1 MKCVNCGAENDERN
15 LNCMNCGAELS
26 VSTAEIALKSKRSI
40 AVIASISVVLLV
52 LIIVLT
58 SLVII
63 PSVASQKMK
72 KAFASKSGAEVIS
85 VFEKY
90 CGDYSVDYNTM
101 SKSGKAVF
109 TEFENCV
116 DDAKE
121 KMNSQSPEIDINE
134 YLLETMNDIVLPQ
147 EYSAITVIGE
157 YNVELNVAVMDFY
170 SLYASKISYSDGV
183 TAFNSNN
190 YSLAVSLFSQVT
202 EDDSLYDDAQ
212 TKLTESQQKLLE
224 EKIVL
229 IEKYINN
236 GEYDSA
242 QNEIDG
248 LRNENLTDEMNKKLD
263 DYENKIFEL
272 KLAIIDEYINSGDI
286 EGAKKYIETLGSG
299 LSGAAKERFNQEIKN
314 KANDYISKADEALK
328 SGERQGAY
336 DMAAMAKSL
345 CPNDDEINKKVEYYK
360 EYLPF
365 ELYKEKNYLNQNKV
379 QSCWFDYNTKCTA
392 NNSDTMLNCVSVSFH
407 PWHSGMYATVTY
419 NLGKRYDIVSGTQF
433 ITQSSKNINQ
443 KGYFEIYGDGK
454 KIFTSSVMDVN
465 FLPEKFSV
473 KVTGV
478 DTLIV
483 KYYDDPNPKNGLDY
497 PEYGISNFVATKDL
511 PK

>member
-1 MKCVNCGAENDERN
+1 MKCINCGAENDERN

-26 VSTAEIALKSKRSI
+26 VLTNEIVLKNKRNI

-58 SLVII
+58 SLIII

-90 CGDYSVDYNTM
+90 CGDYFVDYNTM

-272 KLAIIDEYINSGDI
+272 KLAVIDEYINSGDI

-299 LSGAAKERFNQEIKN
+299 LSGAAKERFNQAIKN

-365 ELYKEKNYLNQNKV
+365 ELYKSKNCISYKEYAV
-379 QSCWFDYNTKCTA
+379 MDYGHNPTA
-392 NNSDTMLNCVSVSFH
+392 NNSNLMEKCVYVVYSYHYS
-407 PWHSGMYATVTY
+407 SKLLGEATY
-419 NLGKRYDIVSGTQF
+419 NLAGKYDEINGTAF
-433 ITQSSKNINQ
+433 ILSDLKNYEQ
-443 KGYFEIYGDGK
+443 DGHFEIFGDGK
-454 KIFTSSVMDVN
+454 KIYTSKNLKRNS
-465 FLPEKFSV
+465 LPEKFSV
-473 KVTGV
+473 SVSGV
-478 DTLIV
+478 ETLII
-483 KYYDDPNPKNGLDY
+483 KYYGVTKTAGS
-497 PEYGISNFVATKDL
+497 YGISNFVATKDL
-511 PK
+511 P

>member
-26 VSTAEIALKSKRSI
+26 VPTAEIALKSKRSI

-90 CGDYSVDYNTM
+90 CGDYSVDYDTL
-101 SKSGKAVF
+101 SRKGKAVF
-109 TEFENCV
+109 VEFVNCV

-190 YSLAVSLFSQVT
+190 YSLAVSLFLQVT

-212 TKLTESQQKLLE
+212 AKLTESQQKLLE

-229 IEKYINN
+229 IEKYINK
-236 GEYDSA
+236 GEFDSA
-242 QNEIDG
+242 QNEING

-263 DYENKIFEL
+263 DYENRIFES
-272 KLAIIDEYINSGDI
+272 KLAVIDEYINSGDI

-299 LSGAAKERFNQEIKN
+299 LSGAAKERFNQAIKN
-314 KANDYISKADEALK
+314 KANDYIPKADEALK

-336 DMAAMAKSL
+336 DMAVMAQTL

-365 ELYKEKNYLNQNKV
+365 ELYKSKNYLSQNEEKT
-379 QSCWFDYNTKCTA
+379 CWIDYNTKCTA
-392 NNSDTMLNCVSVSFH
+392 NNWKLC
-407 PWHSGMYATVTY
+407 
-419 NLGKRYDIVSGTQF
+419 
-433 ITQSSKNINQ
+433 
-443 KGYFEIYGDGK
+443 
-454 KIFTSSVMDVN
+454 
-465 FLPEKFSV
+465 
-473 KVTGV
+473 
-478 DTLIV
+478 
-483 KYYDDPNPKNGLDY
+483 
-497 PEYGISNFVATKDL
+497 
-511 PK
+511 

>member
-26 VSTAEIALKSKRSI
+26 VPTEKVVHKSKRNMMIIEIVSFILLILFAVLAKLVIMPSI
-40 AVIASISVVLLV
+40 AA
-52 LIIVLT
+52 
-58 SLVII
+58 
-63 PSVASQKMK
+63 QNMD
-72 KAFASKSGAEVIS
+72 KAFKSKSGTEVIS

-90 CGDYSVDYNTM
+90 CGDYSVDYDTL
-101 SKSGKAVF
+101 SRKGKAVF
-109 TEFENCV
+109 VEFENCV
-116 DDAKE
+116 DGAKE
-121 KMNSQSPEIDINE
+121 DMNSQSAETDIND
-134 YLLETMNDIVLPQ
+134 YLLENLNDIALPQ
-147 EYSAITVIGE
+147 EYSALTVIGE

-170 SLYASKISYSDGV
+170 SLYASKISYIDGV

-202 EDDSLYDDAQ
+202 EDDNWYDDAQ
-212 TKLTESQQKLLE
+212 AKLTESQQKLLE

-229 IEKYINN
+229 IEKYINK
-236 GEYDSA
+236 GEFDSA
-242 QNEIDG
+242 QNEING

-263 DYENKIFEL
+263 DYENRIYES
-272 KLAIIDEYINSGDI
+272 KLAVIDEYINGGDI

-299 LSGAAKERFNQEIKN
+299 LSGAAKERFNQAIKN

-328 SGERQGAY
+328 NGERQGAY
-336 DMAAMAKSL
+336 DMAVMAQTL

-407 PWHSGMYATVTY
+407 PWDSGMYATVTY
-419 NLGKRYDIVSGTQF
+419 NLGKKYDIVSGTQF
-433 ITQSSKNINQ
+433 VTQSSKNINQ

-511 PK
+511 P